1 MEKAKLDVHLEALR
15 EAEKRIKNVGGPA
28 PASCDSP
35 ASPAIDEA
43 SLYKDASFAEA
54 WDRIRALALARV
66 EDGIPAALVQQAR
79 EAAQPMRRSVAG
91 QIEYWA
97 TLGRVV
103 EHTGLTVQEAQAAIE
118 GYEAAAR
125 QARLKDTLDGIE
137 ARFDAAEAN
146 GSLAARLR
154 ETVLKASTDGTLQA
168 HIQRIVEDNRQ
179 LARPKAVNAS
189 ITIPGND

>member
-1 MEKAKLDVHLEALR
+1 MSTPTGFASVKL
-15 EAEKRIKNVGGPA
+15 
-28 PASCDSP
+28 
-35 ASPAIDEA
+35 
-43 SLYKDASFAEA
+43 
-54 WDRIRALALARV
+54 
-66 EDGIPAALVQQAR
+66 PAALVQQAR

-137 ARFDAAEAN
+137 ARFAAAEAN
-146 GSLAARLR
+146 GSLAARVR
-154 ETVLKASTDGTLQA
+154 DVVL
-168 HIQRIVEDNRQ
+168 DNR
-179 LARPKAVNAS
+179 AKATAEKKAA
-189 ITIPGND
+189 